1 MMAKGFLQ
9 QTPTCSNK
17 CFEYLKTLDPKEKNI
32 VKPSKL
38 LPDQLLL
45 PHLCTALELTPS
57 HCHDC
62 SLLLAPATTSQYKQK
77 HTKASLQFACSF
89 SFCIHGAFNMKTVG
103 SFTSDFPKPQS
114 IIYCAALKLKPA
126 MPAVASRM

>member
-1 MMAKGFLQ
+1 MAKGFLQ

-17 CFEYLKTLDPKEKNI
+17 CFEYLKTLEPKENNI

-62 SLLLAPATTSQYKQK
+62 SLLLAPCDNQPIQ
-77 HTKASLQFACSF
+77 TKAYKSL
-89 SFCIHGAFNMKTVG
+89 I
-103 SFTSDFPKPQS
+103 
-114 IIYCAALKLKPA
+114 
-126 MPAVASRM
+126 AVCLFIFLLHS